1 MKDKLTFEERFD
13 KLMESFDR
21 FDNAHEKAMKEI
33 AEIRAM
39 HRISAEKSDKENAEI
54 REMQNKTEQDFA
66 EIRAKNEKL
75 LNEKFAETDRLIKA
89 NAKQIG
95 GISSSNGYI
104 VEDAI
109 FTAVNKNMTFADVE
123 FDYTYRNLRK
133 HKKSINKKGEY
144 DIVLV
149 NCELL
154 TIIEAKYKVNEED
167 VEKLATSQ
175 IEKFRLLFPEYQN
188 HKIIL
193 GIGGMGF
200 EGDAFDK
207 AKQLGV
213 IPIRVLGEEIEYDTE
228 GMKMF

>member
-1 MKDKLTFEERFD
+1 MKKKLTLEERFD

-39 HRISAEKSDKENAEI
+39 QKKS
-54 REMQNKTEQDFA
+54 EQEFA
-66 EIRAKNEKL
+66 EIRAKNEKY
-75 LNEKFAETDRLIKA
+75 LNERFAETDRLIKA

-109 FTAVNKNMTFADVE
+109 YTAVRKNMTFADIDFYDIE
-123 FDYTYRNLRK
+123 RNRK
-133 HKKSINKKGEY
+133 KYKKTLQLKGEY
-144 DIVLV
+144 DIVLT
-149 NCELL
+149 NG
-154 TIIEAKYKVNEED
+154 TMAAIIEAKYKVNEDD

-175 IEKFRLLFPEYQN
+175 IEKFRLLFPEYSN

-193 GIGGMGF
+193 GIGGLGF
-200 EGDAFDK
+200 EDDAFDK
-207 AKQLGV
+207 AKELGV
-213 IPIRVLGEEIEYDTE
+213 IPIRVLGEEIEYDTD